1 MQITLAIT
9 TTNRSV
15 GAIEATVLRIAES
28 LDRRASASLRSVE
41 GQILI
46 VSVGLPYYKGTF
58 AEAQKAFNAQA
69 IRNTTNVMGGIM
81 DAELAR
87 EKVSLVMDG
96 IVHSGY
102 IVRAGMIGAARYVL
116 SQQRDN
122 QIGIELANITSMQ
135 GQLSG
140 RRFI

>member
-15 GAIEATVLRIAES
+15 GAIEATVLRIAET
-28 LDRRASASLRSVE
+28 LDHRATATLRSIK

-96 IVHSGY
+96 IEHSGY

-122 QIGIELANITSMQ
+122 QIGIELANITRMQ
-135 GQLSG
+135 SQLSG
-140 RRFI
+140 RRYI

>member
-46 VSVGLPYYKGTF
+46 VSVGMPYYKGTF

-69 IRNTTNVMGGIM
+69 IRNTTNVMAGLM
-81 DAELAR
+81 DASLSR
-87 EKVSLVMDG
+87 EKVNVMLDG
-96 IVHSGY
+96 IAHSGF
-102 IVRAGMIGAARYVL
+102 IVRVDMIEGTRYVL

-122 QIGIELANITSMQ
+122 QIGVELANITSMQ

-140 RRFI
+140 RRYI